1 MSVTRRPSSIH
12 QTQHTLSNRAR
23 ERGKKN
29 RERDT
34 EYDGNENQKQNV
46 KVHQPILLSDFRTD
60 HVSKQSRRVGTR
72 IQAEGPV
79 EVSKVRFSMA
89 DGAVVF
95 PRDPCKV
102 TGETCW
108 RLGSR
113 TLESWKKAK

>member
-29 RERDT
+29 RERET

-79 EVSKVRFSMA
+79 EHGGRSR
-89 DGAVVF
+89 
-95 PRDPCKV
+95 
-102 TGETCW
+102 
-108 RLGSR
+108 RLSAGPLQGHR
-113 TLESWKKAK
+113 GNLLALGQPNTRVLEKAK